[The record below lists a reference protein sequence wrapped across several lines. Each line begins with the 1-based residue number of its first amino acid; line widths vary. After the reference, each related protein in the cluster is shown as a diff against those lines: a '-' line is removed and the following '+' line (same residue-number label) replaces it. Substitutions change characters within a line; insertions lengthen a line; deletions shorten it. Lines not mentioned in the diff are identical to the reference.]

1 MRRFGEAPRNGW
13 DSMFDE
19 CNFMFDKDLDRDT
32 DFTVCF
38 FSSIGGGISSNG
50 FVGIVYD

>member
-1 MRRFGEAPRNGW
+1 MDVNFVSSLDGEEL
-13 DSMFDE
+13 FVL
-19 CNFMFDKDLDRDT
+19 FMFDKDLDRDT